1 MWKGLLPP
9 QWGTWCPPPI
19 LPAQNFQNKPGRF
32 LEVCSSNSL
41 TGKINCRD
49 CLGWGRMQGQHPAPF
64 QRQASLPGPFI
75 CHSPLGR
82 RSQDVSLHGYV
93 LPLPEGP
100 PSCSYLWT
108 GSDEQPE
115 VAEVK
120 FSP

>member
-1 MWKGLLPP
+1 MEGPSPSSMGNLVPTSHPPSTKLPKQTRTLPGSLQQQLINWENKLQGLSGVGADAGTTPRPLPEAGKLARALHLP
-9 QWGTWCPPPI
+9 QPSGEE
-19 LPAQNFQNKPGRF
+19 KPGF
-32 LEVCSSNSL
+32 
-41 TGKINCRD
+41 
-49 CLGWGRMQGQHPAPF
+49 
-64 QRQASLPGPFI
+64 
-75 CHSPLGR
+75 
-82 RSQDVSLHGYV
+82 SLHGYI